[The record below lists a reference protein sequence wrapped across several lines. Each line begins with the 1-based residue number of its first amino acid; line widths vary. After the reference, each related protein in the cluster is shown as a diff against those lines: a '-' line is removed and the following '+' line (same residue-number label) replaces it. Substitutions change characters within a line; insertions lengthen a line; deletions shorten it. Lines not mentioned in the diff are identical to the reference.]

1 MRPEQDEISIAAL
14 VEGLDFD
21 GLLKAL
27 AAKRGREPAFRDPPG
42 RRDWSG
48 AAPGAF
54 GFAELDRRVDRLA
67 GLLTLARPQPGARV
81 AILAPLGP
89 EALISILACLRAGL
103 SPLPLPPHAGESE
116 LLDMIERSGAVMALG
131 VGRIGP
137 LRPLLLLRDVAA
149 RAFGMRFIGGF
160 GADVPDGVAALD
172 QLLGHGASQPAV
184 PTLARSAISVV
195 DSRSFAGPFALGEK
209 EVLAKALEIS
219 RVLKPLAS
227 SRIITT
233 LVGADLAALATGP
246 GISLL
251 TGVELLPLGLFV
263 LDDLRACLEGGR
275 MVHLVM
281 PATMEPALARSR
293 LGGHASLSSL
303 VFVRRAGEE
312 PVALAID
319 RPDIAVV
326 DVTVL
331 GATSLEIARR
341 LPPAMQAAGTGS

>member
-103 SPLPLPPHAGESE
+103 SPLPLPPHAGESD
-116 LLDMIERSGAVMALG
+116 LLGMIERSGAVMAIG
-131 VGRIGP
+131 VARIGN

-160 GADVPDGVAALD
+160 GSDVPDGVAALD

-184 PTLARSAISVV
+184 PAMARSTISVV
-195 DSRSFAGPFALGEK
+195 DGRSFAGPFAIGEK

-227 SRIITT
+227 SRVITT

-246 GISLL
+246 GIALL

-275 MVHLVM
+275 MVHLVV

-293 LGGHASLSSL
+293 LGEHKALSSL
-303 VFVRRAGEE
+303 VVVRRAGEDE
-312 PVALAID
+312 GLPRLD
-319 RPDIAVV
+319 RPDLAIV
-326 DVTVL
+326 DVI
-331 GATSLEIARR
+331 AHEPERLEIRR
-341 LPPAMQAAGTGS
+341 RNPA